1 MCGKRTAHPVGGRLA
16 EEMRPHVPG
25 GTELEYRIVKR
36 GSAFALGAWLCL
48 ALGHPVWAA
57 PQGGQVTGGSGT
69 VSASGNTTTISQTSD
84 RLSLN
89 WQSFNLGKNE
99 AVNFVQPSASALAVN
114 RILDSNG
121 SQILGRLNANGQVWL
136 INPNGVLFG
145 KDAQIHVGSIV
156 ASTLSPDETSIGSA
170 RTAFAGSSRAGVVN
184 LGTVN
189 AAQGGYVALLG
200 HSVSNQGN
208 ISAPGG
214 TVALGGGSTV
224 SLQFAGS
231 TLLGLEVSRNQIKA
245 LAENGGLIQ
254 ADGGQVLLSAG
265 ARDSVL
271 ASMVNNTGVIQAQT
285 VQEKDGKIVLLA
297 GMKAGTTT
305 VGGTLDASAP
315 NRDGLGGNG
324 GFIETSAATV
334 KVRDDARITTLSSTG
349 RSGLWLI
356 DPTDY
361 TIASSGGDMT
371 GTALGTSLASGN
383 VEIQT
388 TSGSSGSDGNLYVND
403 TITWSSGNTL
413 TLNAY
418 NSIYIYKTI
427 DASASAGGVLA
438 LKYGQG
444 SASGTI
450 SGTAASYTITAPV
463 NLQAGSNF
471 STKLGTSGST
481 TTYTVITSLG
491 SAGDEST
498 AVSNSLQG
506 LAYSSKLSGHYALGA
521 DIDASATATSWN
533 CSGGTCSGFSP
544 VGDSTTP
551 FTGTLEGLGHAID
564 GLSIYRTTT
573 DYVGLIGYASSTA
586 RIANLGL
593 TTTTIIGNND
603 VGGVVGY
610 NAGTINRTYVSG
622 DGVDFSSGEYG
633 LKGANRVGGLVGT
646 NAGTITNSYTTITT
660 LAGSGPVG
668 GLVGYNTA
676 SGSIDQSYSTYL
688 TYGAAYVGGLVG
700 QNAGAISN
708 SYSTSYAE
716 SNDAPGGLVGYSTGS
731 IATSYASGT
740 MSNDTDSTDYG
751 GLVGQDGGGTI
762 TSSYY
767 INGSGNAL
775 GTSIT
780 NSGTPNPSKQAS
792 SYSGF
797 DFDSVWVNYDDYT
810 KPLLRTFLT
819 ALTVTVNT
827 SGSTSYDGTTYGCNG
842 GVFTCSVSYTDSL
855 SKVSGT
861 VSYSLSAQSAG
872 SYNASASGLYSD
884 QLGYLITYADGTSG
898 TITSASSSSTNTDA
912 VTYHSAWVNEDKHI
926 PLPSDTS
933 YIRATAATVPA
944 TASASAMA
952 SPADWAALGRTG
964 RIFVEGGERE

>member
-1 MCGKRTAHPVGGRLA
+1 MRGKKMAHPVGGLST
-16 EEMRPHVPG
+16 EGMRPHVQS
-25 GTELEYRIVKR
+25 TELEYRIGKR
-36 GSAFALGAWLCL
+36 GRAAVLGAWVCL
-48 ALGHPVWAA
+48 ALSTALAA
-57 PQGGQVTGGSGT
+57 PQGGQVSGGSGT
-69 VSASGNTTTISQTSD
+69 ISVSGNTTTISQSSD
-84 RLSLN
+84 RLNLN
-89 WQSFNLGKNE
+89 WQRFNVGTNE
-99 AVNFVQPSASALAVN
+99 TVNFVQPSASALAVN
-114 RILDSNG
+114 RILDTNG
-121 SQILGRLNANGQVWL
+121 SQMLGRLNANGQVWL

-145 KDAQIHVGSIV
+145 QGAQVHVGSIV
-156 ASTLSPDETSIGSA
+156 ASTLSPEDASIGSA
-170 RTAFAGSSRAGVVN
+170 RTRFSGSSTAAVVN
-184 LGTVN
+184 LGQIN

-200 HSVSNQGN
+200 HSVSNQGT

-214 TVALGGGSTV
+214 TAALGGGSTV

-231 TLLGLEVSRNQIKA
+231 KLLGLEVSSNQIKA
-245 LAENGGLIQ
+245 LADNGGLIQ

-265 ARDSVL
+265 ARDSLL
-271 ASMVNNTGVIQAQT
+271 ASVVNNTGVIQAQT
-285 VQEKDGKIVLLA
+285 VQEQDGKIILLA
-297 GMKAGTTT
+297 GMAAGTTT

-315 NRDGLGGNG
+315 KGGNG

-334 KVRDDARITTLSSTG
+334 KVGDEARITTLSRAG

-388 TSGSSGSDGNLYVND
+388 TSGGSGSDGNLYVND
-403 TITWSSGNTL
+403 TVTWSSGNTL
-413 TLNAY
+413 TLTAY

-427 DASASAGGVLA
+427 DASASSGGVLA

-450 SGTAASYTITAPV
+450 SGTAASYTISAPV

-471 STKLGTSGST
+471 STRLGTSGST

-491 SAGDEST
+491 SAGDESA

-506 LAYSSKLSGHYALGA
+506 LAYSSKLSGNYVLGA

-533 CSGGTCSGFSP
+533 CSGGSCSGFVP
-544 VGDSTTP
+544 IGDNSSP
-551 FTGTLEGLGHAID
+551 FTGTLDGLGHTID
-564 GLSIYRTTT
+564 GLSMYYRTTR
-573 DYVGLIGYASSTA
+573 DYVGLVGYASSTA

-593 TTTTIIGNND
+593 TTASVIGRDD
-603 VGGVVGY
+603 VGGLVGY
-610 NAGTINRTYVSG
+610 NAGTVSKAYVSG
-622 DGVDFSSGEYG
+622 DGVDLGVEDYG
-633 LKGANRVGGLVGT
+633 VKGDSRVGGLVGT
-646 NAGTITNSYTTITT
+646 NSGTISASYASITS
-660 LAGSGPVG
+660 LGSGSNVG

-676 SGSIDQSYSTYL
+676 SGSIDQSYSTYQ
-688 TYGAAYVGGLVG
+688 TYGSTYVGGLIG
-700 QNAGAISN
+700 YNAGSVTS

-716 SNDAPGGLVGYSTGS
+716 TLDAPGGLVGYNTGS

-740 MSNDTDSTDYG
+740 MSNNNDATDYG

-827 SGSTSYDGTTYGCNG
+827 SGSTTYDGTTYGCNG

-855 SKVSGT
+855 SKVYGT
-861 VSYSLSAQSAG
+861 VAYSLSAQAAG

-884 QLGYLITYADGTSG
+884 QLGYLISYADGTSG
-898 TITSASSSSTNTDA
+898 TITSASSSTNTDA
-912 VTYHSAWVNEDKHI
+912 VTYTSAWAHEDRRN

-933 YIRATAATVPA
+933 YLPA
-944 TASASAMA
+944 TA
-952 SPADWAALGRTG
+952 PATAGAATAGLAALGRTG
-964 RIFVEGGERE
+964 RIYVEAGAGDSPGPVPSPSDTP